1 MQPSSLPDHIHLV
14 FDALDDPSGNP
25 YRLPEI
31 MRQIKGSSSRAI
43 NLILARQGTVWHN
56 ESFDHVLRADEDVRS
71 AAEYVLQNPVRAGL
85 VKDVDDYPWIW
96 RSWVEGAK

>member
-56 ESFDHVLRADEDVRS
+56 ESFDHVLRADEDVDPQRNTFFRT
-71 AAEYVLQNPVRAGL
+71 Q
-85 VKDVDDYPWIW
+85 
-96 RSWVEGAK
+96 